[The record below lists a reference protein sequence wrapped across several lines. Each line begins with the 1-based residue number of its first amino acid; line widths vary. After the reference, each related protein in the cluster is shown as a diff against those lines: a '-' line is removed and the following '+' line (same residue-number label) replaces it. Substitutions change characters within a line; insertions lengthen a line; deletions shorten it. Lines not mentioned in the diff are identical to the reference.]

1 MSSLEIAL
9 SVLCG
14 VFGGFL
20 LMYLNFAV
28 KLKRDVI
35 VLNDKLVAYQ
45 LTHANNK
52 NIIEKQ
58 TETEDAYEGLFE
70 NQKCRIND
78 LKKALKTYQA
88 NDLLVMDRKIKSL
101 LVDHEADDPQV
112 EQLVEARY
120 NLKKFMEG

>member
-20 LMYLNFAV
+20 LVCWNLSV
-28 KLKRDVI
+28 KLKRDTI

-58 TETEDAYEGLFE
+58 NETKGVFEGLIKVHKF
-70 NQKCRIND
+70 RIND
-78 LKKALKTYQA
+78 LKKVLKTYQA
-88 NDLLVMDRKIKSL
+88 NDLLTMDRKIKSL
-101 LVDHEADDPQV
+101 LVDHKADDPQV
-112 EQLVEARY
+112 EQLVEARD
-120 NLKKFMEG
+120 NLKKRMEG